1 MDSQVADVALQVAE
15 QAGISIIIAFLI
27 YNLQP
32 RYHLVVAVEGSVER
46 VSIIHSYRRPV
57 VVGEGNVRVQLDGA
71 VLKAF
76 LVGVELLVAFAAFLV
91 DGAVIRD
98 VCDPGEAEGGLD
110 GVEGVVI
117 GYLDICGRPVG
128 TDGDIGKL
136 VLPISVINL
145 AFRLGGWG
153 KEEEGE
159 EEDEGERGCF
169 HDVV

>member
-1 MDSQVADVALQVAE
+1 M
-15 QAGISIIIAFLI
+15 G
-27 YNLQP
+27 
-32 RYHLVVAVEGSVER
+32 VE
-46 VSIIHSYRRPV
+46 
-57 VVGEGNVRVQLDGA
+57 
-71 VLKAF
+71 F
-76 LVGVELLVAFAAFLV
+76 LVAWVVCLV
-91 DGAVIRD
+91 DGVVVRD

-110 GVEGVVI
+110 GVEGVGAGGVI
-117 GYLDICGRPVG
+117 GVGEGYLDVCGRPVG